1 MKRKAIKNLEQIFY
15 YLFLP
20 HKFNEMKIDKSIAG
34 SFVLLVLMASLYR
47 IMPGRPLGFAP
58 QIAMALFSGSVIA
71 DKKFSFLMPLASMLL
86 SDIIYEVLFQFK
98 LSSIP
103 GFYEGQWVN
112 YLLFVAITVI
122 GFGINKNKWVQILT
136 GSIAGVLMFF
146 IASNF
151 MVWIGGG
158 LGLDNLPYPK
168 TINGLYSCMIAGL
181 PFLKG
186 SLYATM
192 FFSGIFF
199 GAYYLL
205 NKYVSA
211 KPATA

>member
-1 MKRKAIKNLEQIFY
+1 
-15 YLFLP
+15 
-20 HKFNEMKIDKSIAG
+20 MKIDKSIAG

-71 DKKFSFLMPLASMLL
+71 NKKFSFLMPLASMLI
-86 SDIIYEVLFQFK
+86 SDIIYQLLFVLK
-98 LSSIP
+98 LSPIQ
-103 GFYEGQWVN
+103 GFYEGQLVN

-122 GFGINKNKWVQILT
+122 GFGINKNKWTHIFA
-136 GSIAGVLMFF
+136 GSLVGVLFF
-146 IASNF
+146 FLASNF

-158 LGLDNLPYPK
+158 LGLNGQPYPR
-168 TINGLYSCMIAGL
+168 TLEGLDSCIIAGL

-186 SLYATM
+186 SLYATL
-192 FFSGIFF
+192 FFSTVFF

-205 NKYVSA
+205 QKYLSA
-211 KPATA
+211 KPAKA

>member
-1 MKRKAIKNLEQIFY
+1 
-15 YLFLP
+15 
-20 HKFNEMKIDKSIAG
+20 
-34 SFVLLVLMASLYR
+34 
-47 IMPGRPLGFAP
+47 
-58 QIAMALFSGSVIA
+58 
-71 DKKFSFLMPLASMLL
+71 MLL
-86 SDIIYEVLFQFK
+86 SDIIYELLFQFK

-122 GFGINKNKWVQILT
+122 GFGINKNKWIQILA

>member
-112 YLLFVAITVI
+112 YLLFCCYHCYW
-122 GFGINKNKWVQILT
+122 FWYQQKQMVQILT

-151 MVWIGGG
+151 MVWIGGV
-158 LGLDNLPYPK
+158 
-168 TINGLYSCMIAGL
+168 
-181 PFLKG
+181 
-186 SLYATM
+186 
-192 FFSGIFF
+192 SG
-199 GAYYLL
+199 GG
-205 NKYVSA
+205 
-211 KPATA
+211 

>member
-122 GFGINKNKWVQILT
+122 GFGINKNKWIQILA

-146 IASNF
+146 LA
-151 MVWIGGG
+151 
-158 LGLDNLPYPK
+158 
-168 TINGLYSCMIAGL
+168 
-181 PFLKG
+181 
-186 SLYATM
+186 
-192 FFSGIFF
+192 
-199 GAYYLL
+199 
-205 NKYVSA
+205 
-211 KPATA
+211 